1 MPTFKKNP
9 NPIMKRSG
17 FKMKSGN
24 TPLRKESR
32 DWTGSNQGET
42 DVRSIKKA
50 KLTSDINSFFGGL
63 GKSVSDATSKIG
75 AQLRKGQK
83 ERGIFSEAGK
93 AEKRSRK
100 PGESKFQADVRRGKE
115 RRAKEKAAKADKPV
129 TITPEKLEGVR
140 KKDVVTT
147 NKTPGTDYNYNMSTG
162 FSDPVMAGA
171 TNAPKPTTTTK
182 KDTRPPGTS
191 DSYMRKHKIG
201 KYAKSGVTPSNG
213 STGKVFTVH
222 NPGKTQKAGRKQF
235 GVNTPQSY
243 SFTTKEEADAYIAE
257 NKGSFLKRSGFKM
270 KKSPAKN
277 YKKGYYGVK

>member
-115 RRAKEKAAKADKPV
+115 RRAKEKAAKAV
-129 TITPEKLEGVR
+129 TPKKKSQTDLTKKNKSVVEIPTSFEDSNKGQFLKESLTLTPPPPPPPKIE
-140 KKDVVTT
+140 TT
-147 NKTPGTDYNYNMSTG
+147 I
-162 FSDPVMAGA
+162 
-171 TNAPKPTTTTK
+171 K

-191 DSYMRKHKIG
+191 DSYMRKHKTG